1 MRIGSL
7 FSGYGGLDAAV
18 RRVLG
23 GELTWVSDID
33 PGPSKI
39 LAHHWPEVPNL
50 GDITRITWTDQHAV
64 DVITGGFPCQDVS
77 HAGRRAG
84 LIRDGEGR
92 TRSGLWGEMLRAI
105 DTLRPRMVVA
115 ENVRGLLSAR
125 ADSDLEPCPFC
136 MGDDGAS
143 PMRALGAVLA
153 DLADIGYDAAWTGLR
168 AADVGAPHGRFR
180 VFILAWPADGDADAV
195 GAARDAR
202 AQRSRTAPRIP
213 AADAG
218 AESAP
223 LTLLPTPEAK
233 LGSSGPDYARQNR
246 PGAGGDSLHEVVGR
260 LLPTPAVNDMGRAYT
275 PDEWDAWTERM
286 KAAHGNGNGHGA
298 SLHVEALRML
308 PTPRAGDGEKGGPNQ
323 RGSSGDLML
332 PSAVQLMP
340 TPSVADVE
348 GGRKTRSGAR
358 NDELLLN
365 GLAADQR
372 FGDYAPAIARWEH
385 TLGRPAPA
393 PTEPTGRNGAHRL
406 SPAFVEWMM
415 GLPAGHVTDVPGLSR
430 NAQLKALGNG
440 VVPAQAAAALQWLL
454 QVAHEYGAGA
464 A

>member
-1 MRIGSL
+1 MKIGSL
-7 FSGYGGLDAAV
+7 FSGYGGLDMGVQAAM
-18 RRVLG
+18 G
-23 GELTWVSDID
+23 GTVTWHVEFDAN
-33 PGPSKI
+33 PSKI
-39 LAHHWPEVPNL
+39 LTHHWPDVPNY
-50 GDITRITWTDQHAV
+50 GDITTVDFTTVEPV

-92 TRSGLWGEMLRAI
+92 TRSGLWGHMLRAI
-105 DTLRPRMVVA
+105 NEQRPALVVA

-136 MGDDGAS
+136 MGDDGDS

-153 DLADIGYDAAWTGLR
+153 DLADIGYDAAWCGLR

-180 VFILAWPADGDADAV
+180 VFILAWPADPPGDTRRVGHGDAVRTRWHQDRRVQDA
-195 GAARDAR
+195 GHRDA
-202 AQRSRTAPRIP
+202 
-213 AADAG
+213 
-218 AESAP
+218 
-223 LTLLPTPEAK
+223 LTLLPSPRT
-233 LGSSGPDYARQNR
+233 SDTNGPGHHGD
-246 PGAGGDSLHEVVGR
+246 GGMDLR
-260 LLPTPAVNDMGRAYT
+260 TAVT
-275 PDEWDAWTERM
+275 
-286 KAAHGNGNGHGA
+286 
-298 SLHVEALRML
+298 LL

-323 RGSSGDLML
+323 CGSSGDLML

-365 GLAADQR
+365 GIAHEQR
-372 FGDYAPAIARWEH
+372 FGEYAPAIARWEH

-393 PTEPTGRNGAHRL
+393 PTEPTGKAGAHRL
-406 SPAFVEWMM
+406 SPAFVEWLM
-415 GLPAGHVTDVPGLSR
+415 GLPEGHVTDVPDLSR

-440 VVPAQAAAALQWLL
+440 VVPQQAAAALTHLL
-454 QVAHEYGAGA
+454 TIRDHAQEAVA
-464 A
+464 